1 MKHQIFIVGDMD
13 SDSITPLNPIQNVSK
28 WVSMGSEFPSML
40 DSEIDTS
47 SLIDVE
53 EEGASED
60 SRKLS
65 LFQTFKLRLVGN
77 VCVGKVRSNGW
88 REYLSMYAFRC
99 SVHGVQFNYPSG
111 WKRVLKCPQCFTDVR
126 SGSI

>member
-1 MKHQIFIVGDMD
+1 MKHQTFIVGDID
-13 SDSITPLNPIQNVSK
+13 LDSIIPFKPIQKIMK
-28 WVSMGSEFPSML
+28 WVSMGSEFPSIL
-40 DSEIDTS
+40 DSERDPS
-47 SLIDVE
+47 SLSDVE

-77 VCVGKVRSNGW
+77 VCVGKMRSNGW
-88 REYLSMYAFRC
+88 RESLSMYAFRC

-111 WKRVLKCPQCFTDVR
+111 WKRVLKCPQFFADVR
-126 SGSI
+126 SG